1 MSSLVGPCCSF
12 LTLSAHQRHFLAV
25 GLSMENLFRLALI
38 LLAILAFKDTKYRFK
53 EAVFFVGDVVIV
65 LVVRLAVLAF
75 VFQVL
80 IKSQSELALF
90 LAKGCFAKDIH
101 RPRRHL
107 LLQWLKARYAKHLLG
122 IFLLYRI
129 NRNSVAFSA

>member
-1 MSSLVGPCCSF
+1 VSSLVGPCCSF

-38 LLAILAFKDTKYRFK
+38 FIPAAKDTKCRFK

-65 LVVRLAVLAF
+65 LVVRLAVLDLAF
-75 VFQVL
+75 EFQVL
-80 IKSQSELALF
+80 IKIQSDLAWF
-90 LAKGCFAKDIH
+90 PAKGCFGKNIH

-122 IFLLYRI
+122 MFILYRI